1 MFTQTDSS
9 NVEIQV
15 TKTCVTQYS
24 GRKHPLTSKKYQVV
38 SSVDVCAECKISTD
52 GRALIVNLHKKAVL
66 HHFNFKERVYDLKYS
81 PDGRS
86 HSLLYSFSLS
96 LSLSLS
102 LLLFVVFL
110 KDFPDGFRVEQAM
123 P

>member
-1 MFTQTDSS
+1 ML
-9 NVEIQV
+9 I
-15 TKTCVTQYS
+15 Y
-24 GRKHPLTSKKYQVV
+24 
-38 SSVDVCAECKISTD
+38 ISTD

-86 HSLLYSFSLS
+86 HSPF
-96 LSLSLS
+96 LS
-102 LLLFVVFL
+102 LLLILLLILFFDVSLAFVRNCL
-110 KDFPDGFRVEQAM
+110 RVLEEVV